1 MTLSLLPSHADI
13 RGFSSWS
20 SVPLSEARHG
30 DSSRTGVREEHSVF
44 PFALVLLL
52 SCWYGSSSLTQI
64 HRLSPVW
71 LPALKSLLWSSLPF
85 IMKPECWVSCKSSA
99 TSFPPWALENV
110 FLSPLCSQGVKP
122 RGLLQMLSAY
132 THCIFIDTL
141 LLPAW
146 VCLVTL
152 HRAFSFQN
160 SQLEMGYNPLL
171 TFEFPNI
178 SRSFYLLLLWLQA

>member
-1 MTLSLLPSHADI
+1 MLTSVAFLAGPLFRCQRQGMVIAPGLGWERNTL
-13 RGFSSWS
+13 
-20 SVPLSEARHG
+20 
-30 DSSRTGVREEHSVF
+30 F

-85 IMKPECWVSCKSSA
+85 IMKPEHRVSCKSSA